1 MFSCVTM
8 KVEFSTSWFSLYKL
22 HYKKEIN
29 DTNSR
34 HIEAIELWNKKKQQ
48 MEGKSGVTVH

>member
-8 KVEFSTSWFSLYKL
+8 KVEFSMSWFSLYKL